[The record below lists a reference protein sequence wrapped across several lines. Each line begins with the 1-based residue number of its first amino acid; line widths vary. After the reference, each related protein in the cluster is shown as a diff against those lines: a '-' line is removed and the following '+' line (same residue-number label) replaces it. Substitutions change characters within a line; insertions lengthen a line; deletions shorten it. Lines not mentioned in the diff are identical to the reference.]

1 MYWGVD
7 MDIQFITNTIVKN
20 RPNAVISKNID
31 ITTASSYRGDM
42 EGLLVKKLNIPY
54 NQVNY
59 NIALNGFNSS
69 SDYNGETNILLFDSG
84 TVTNYINL

>member
-1 MYWGVD
+1 

-20 RPNAVISKNID
+20 RPNSIISKVID
-31 ITTASSYRGDM
+31 ITTAASYRGDM

-59 NIALNGFNSS
+59 NIALNGFNSG
-69 SDYNGETNILLFDSG
+69 SDYNGETNILLLDSA
-84 TVTNYINL
+84 TVTNYINV